1 MTTTSPNFG
10 PLTTTFTPP
19 SDCFTEKWLQHNTNS
34 TLLAW
39 GPTCSAGKIGFAS
52 SCYPSGWERAKDNDS
67 NLNYKAFSPGLVCPS
82 GFTPTFSASH
92 IKETKSF
99 LLSAYVTSLGTNDV
113 ATVCCPSGY
122 DFAGDLCRSNAL
134 VLSARPIMTISD
146 SKCAT
151 KTAPDYN
158 GVIGQH
164 GKTGAASL
172 QAAPVILIRN
182 TISDP
187 LPSPTSSSTPD
198 SSSKGLLTGAKI
210 AIGVCI
216 PVAVLIAAAVA
227 FIIWHRR
234 RRQRAR
240 NGAGPDIPLQNPS
253 SPSGDPFLGKPELDG
268 STVGGTVEKH
278 EQKQGQ
284 EQELDAGYEGWKS
297 VPAELPHVEP
307 VELPA
312 DMSPTKTQAEL
323 DVGHE
328 AMKSD
333 GLKEGEDTRK

>member
-19 SDCFTEKWLQHNTNS
+19 SDCFTEQWLQHNVNS

-39 GPTCSAGKIGFAS
+39 GPTCNAGKIAFAS
-52 SCYPSGWERAKDNDS
+52 SCYPSGWQRAKDNDS

-122 DFAGDLCRSNAL
+122 DFGGDLCRSNAL
-134 VLSARPIMTISD
+134 VLSARPIITVSD

-158 GVIGQH
+158 GVIGAH
-164 GKTGAASL
+164 GKTGAAAL
-172 QAAPVILIRN
+172 EAAPVILIRN

-187 LPSPTSSSTPD
+187 LPFSTSSSTPG
-198 SSSKGLLTGAKI
+198 SGSAGLSTGAKI

-216 PVAVLIAAAVA
+216 PVAVLIAAAVV

-234 RRQRAR
+234 RRQRVR
-240 NGAGPDIPLQNPS
+240 NSGPDIPLQNTS
-253 SPSGDPFLGKPELDG
+253 SPSVDPFLGKPELDG
-268 STVGGTVEKH
+268 SAVGGTVEKH
-278 EQKQGQ
+278 EHEQ
-284 EQELDAGYEGWKS
+284 EQELDAGYVGWKS
-297 VPAELPHVEP
+297 VPAELPAE
-307 VELPA
+307 
-312 DMSPTKTQAEL
+312 MSPTKTQAEL
-323 DVGHE
+323 DGGHE
-328 AMKSD
+328 FGKPD
-333 GLKEGEDTRK
+333 GLKEGDDLRE